1 MRDGCDGLASDK
13 RCVPVFTLG
22 EDEVVRLATYP
33 FDARS
38 HLFRARIAAYCQNV
52 ITQRNRRPPMATENL
67 STRLAQLKPQLEQE
81 YPISELGIF
90 GSYARGEQQAD
101 SDLDI
106 LVAFEQPVTL
116 FDLVRLENELAE
128 ELGIEVDLVTKDS
141 LKPRIE
147 TRVRDDL
154 VTV

>member
-1 MRDGCDGLASDK
+1 MTPK
-13 RCVPVFTLG
+13 
-22 EDEVVRLATYP
+22 
-33 FDARS
+33 
-38 HLFRARIAAYCQNV
+38 
-52 ITQRNRRPPMATENL
+52 
-67 STRLAQLKPQLEQE
+67 LEQE

-90 GSYARGEQQAD
+90 GSYARGEQESD

-106 LVAFEQPVTL
+106 LVAFDKPVTL

-128 ELGIEVDLVTKDS
+128 ELGIEVNLVTKDS

-147 TRVRDDL
+147 TRVCDEL

>member
-1 MRDGCDGLASDK
+1 
-13 RCVPVFTLG
+13 
-22 EDEVVRLATYP
+22 
-33 FDARS
+33 
-38 HLFRARIAAYCQNV
+38 
-52 ITQRNRRPPMATENL
+52 MATEDI
-67 STRLAQLKPQLEQE
+67 STRLAQLKPKLEQE

-90 GSYARGEQQAD
+90 GSYARGEQESD
-101 SDLDI
+101 SDLDL
-106 LVAFEQPVTL
+106 LVAFDKPVTL

-147 TRVRDDL
+147 TRVRDEL

>member
-1 MRDGCDGLASDK
+1 
-13 RCVPVFTLG
+13 
-22 EDEVVRLATYP
+22 
-33 FDARS
+33 
-38 HLFRARIAAYCQNV
+38 
-52 ITQRNRRPPMATENL
+52 MATENL

-90 GSYARGEQQAD
+90 GSYARGEQQSD

-154 VTV
+154 VMV

>member
-1 MRDGCDGLASDK
+1 MGSLTPK
-13 RCVPVFTLG
+13 
-22 EDEVVRLATYP
+22 
-33 FDARS
+33 
-38 HLFRARIAAYCQNV
+38 
-52 ITQRNRRPPMATENL
+52 
-67 STRLAQLKPQLEQE
+67 LEQE

-90 GSYARGEQQAD
+90 GSYARGEQESD

-106 LVAFEQPVTL
+106 LVAFDKPVTL
-116 FDLVRLENELAE
+116 FDLVRLENELTE

-154 VTV
+154 VMV

>member
-1 MRDGCDGLASDK
+1 LTPK
-13 RCVPVFTLG
+13 
-22 EDEVVRLATYP
+22 
-33 FDARS
+33 
-38 HLFRARIAAYCQNV
+38 
-52 ITQRNRRPPMATENL
+52 
-67 STRLAQLKPQLEQE
+67 LEQE

-90 GSYARGEQQAD
+90 GSYARGEQESD

-106 LVAFEQPVTL
+106 LVAFDKPVTL

-128 ELGIEVDLVTKDS
+128 EFGIEVNLVTKDS

-147 TRVRDDL
+147 TRVRDEL

>member
-1 MRDGCDGLASDK
+1 MTPK
-13 RCVPVFTLG
+13 
-22 EDEVVRLATYP
+22 
-33 FDARS
+33 
-38 HLFRARIAAYCQNV
+38 
-52 ITQRNRRPPMATENL
+52 
-67 STRLAQLKPQLEQE
+67 LEQE

-90 GSYARGEQQAD
+90 GSYARGEQESD

-106 LVAFEQPVTL
+106 LVAFDKPVTL

-128 ELGIEVDLVTKDS
+128 ELGIEVNLVTKDS

-147 TRVRDDL
+147 TRVRDEL

>member
-1 MRDGCDGLASDK
+1 LTPK
-13 RCVPVFTLG
+13 
-22 EDEVVRLATYP
+22 
-33 FDARS
+33 
-38 HLFRARIAAYCQNV
+38 
-52 ITQRNRRPPMATENL
+52 
-67 STRLAQLKPQLEQE
+67 LEQE

-90 GSYARGEQQAD
+90 GSYARGEQESD
-101 SDLDI
+101 SDLDL
-106 LVAFEQPVTL
+106 LVAFDKPVTL

-147 TRVRDDL
+147 TRVCDEL

>member
-1 MRDGCDGLASDK
+1 MTPK
-13 RCVPVFTLG
+13 
-22 EDEVVRLATYP
+22 
-33 FDARS
+33 
-38 HLFRARIAAYCQNV
+38 
-52 ITQRNRRPPMATENL
+52 
-67 STRLAQLKPQLEQE
+67 LEQE

-90 GSYARGEQQAD
+90 GSYARGEQESD

-106 LVAFEQPVTL
+106 LVAFDKPVTL

-128 ELGIEVDLVTKDS
+128 EFGIEVNLVTKDS

-147 TRVRDDL
+147 TRVRDEL

>member
-1 MRDGCDGLASDK
+1 MGSLTPK
-13 RCVPVFTLG
+13 
-22 EDEVVRLATYP
+22 
-33 FDARS
+33 
-38 HLFRARIAAYCQNV
+38 
-52 ITQRNRRPPMATENL
+52 
-67 STRLAQLKPQLEQE
+67 LEQE

-90 GSYARGEQQAD
+90 GSYARGEQESD

-106 LVAFEQPVTL
+106 LVAFDKPVTL

-128 ELGIEVDLVTKDS
+128 ELGIEVNLVTKDS

-147 TRVRDDL
+147 TRVRDEL

>member
-1 MRDGCDGLASDK
+1 
-13 RCVPVFTLG
+13 
-22 EDEVVRLATYP
+22 
-33 FDARS
+33 
-38 HLFRARIAAYCQNV
+38 
-52 ITQRNRRPPMATENL
+52 MATEDI
-67 STRLAQLKPQLEQE
+67 STRLAQLKPKLEQE

-90 GSYARGEQQAD
+90 GSYARGEQESD

-106 LVAFEQPVTL
+106 LVVFDKPVTL

-154 VTV
+154 VMV